1 MSKTAILSVVLIILG
16 QAGAWFQQFA
26 QARFEWMRNNLWVN
40 VLVFGSFVSFAF
52 VFAAKYGMESFGSA
66 WSYRLIQFSVG
77 IFVFTYLTHVFL
89 NEDMINEE
97 VAPSL
102 SLSIELSSNTTPI
115 NKLQLMFFN

>member
-26 QARFEWMRNNLWVN
+26 QSRFEWMRNNLWVN

-89 NEDMINEE
+89 NEDISVKNG
-97 VAPSL
+97 VCIG
-102 SLSIELSSNTTPI
+102 LSILIILIQTFW
-115 NKLQLMFFN
+115 K